1 MFPISTAADMTT
13 ITLTYDL
20 EFLEYTIFIRH
31 IASPSSTRYFSVTI
45 TPEYAGPGII
55 YSYACNSPAMPID
68 PAATPAAHPMQVIM
82 YLPHTAQAA
91 TYTAR
96 TTGAIPQT
104 MHKPLTIHRIATAIT
119 PTNPFTFSLINI
131 FPPSCS

>member
-1 MFPISTAADMTT
+1 
-13 ITLTYDL
+13 
-20 EFLEYTIFIRH
+20 
-31 IASPSSTRYFSVTI
+31 
-45 TPEYAGPGII
+45 
-55 YSYACNSPAMPID
+55 MPID

>member
-55 YSYACNSPAMPID
+55 YSYACNSPDMPID